1 MKKTRL
7 KTSRTK
13 AIILPTTLFGRI
25 FAFSYRNI
33 V

>member
-1 MKKTRL
+1 MKNTTEDESDKRNNP
-7 KTSRTK
+7 
-13 AIILPTTLFGRI
+13 PTTLFGRI

>member
-1 MKKTRL
+1 MKKNT
-7 KTSRTK
+7 TEDESDK